1 MAPKF
6 LLHSRMG
13 RNKAKGRDKSL
24 PTAVLG
30 PSPFSPLAWP
40 REHLAFPPASK
51 VRGLDA
57 NQLNHLPPSSTQ
69 HFHSHQ
75 PRPFQESQVRQVA

>member
-1 MAPKF
+1 MRGGLGQMAPKF

-13 RNKAKGRDKSL
+13 RNEAKGRDKSL

-40 REHLAFPPASK
+40 REHLAFPSSLK
-51 VRGLDA
+51 GLG
-57 NQLNHLPPSSTQ
+57 T
-69 HFHSHQ
+69 
-75 PRPFQESQVRQVA
+75 